1 MVKTRSQHRTRDIL
15 LTLILIAGVA
25 AMLGYLQANS
35 VEHSYAITIIERSC
49 IYSVAAVSM
58 NMLIG
63 YTGLFSLGTAGFMC
77 LGAYITGILTMPI
90 EIRDQVYYLYGMAG
104 WLHDAKVPLIVA
116 LLISGVICAGIAY
129 LIGWPVLRLK
139 SDYLAIATLGFSEI
153 VRAVLGW
160 DKLGSITNASYGIS
174 NIPAFKNIFECV
186 IICAACI
193 AIMLLLLKS
202 SYGRN
207 FIANRDNDVAAEA
220 MGINLFHTKQLS
232 FVVSSFFGGVAGG
245 LLAVFM
251 RSAVTSTFMV
261 SLTYNILLM
270 VVLGG
275 IGSVTGSIVGSFLV
289 TASQEWLRFLDSS
302 YTFGQIFGGI
312 FSGTSF
318 ADVQVPL
325 LRTGFRMVIFSILLM
340 VVVLFWNRGIMG
352 TNEFTWEGLFRLC
365 GRIKAWSESHKK
377 KGIIVSVIIIAIG
390 LIPLL
395 YGAMHPSVG
404 AVIGGVIIVAMGIP
418 ILIQALRGPAA
429 TEVKEGEKNG

>member
-1 MVKTRSQHRTRDIL
+1 MLNQKTNKKRNLVLTAL
-15 LTLILIAGVA
+15 LLLLIIAVLA
-25 AMLGYLQANS
+25 WLQGTAN
-35 VEHSYAITIIERSC
+35 VHSYAITIIERSC
-49 IYSVAAVSM
+49 IYAVAAVSM
-58 NMLIG
+58 NLLIG

-77 LGAYITGILTMPI
+77 LGAYITGVLTMPI
-90 EIRDQVYYLYGMAG
+90 EIRDQVFYLYGMAG
-104 WLHDAKVPLIVA
+104 WLHDVKLPLLAA
-116 LLISGVICAGIAY
+116 LLVSGLICAGIGF
-129 LIGWPVLRLK
+129 LLGWPVLRLK

-160 DKLGSITNASYGIS
+160 DAMGTITNASYGIS

-186 IICAACI
+186 AICAACI
-193 AIMLLLLKS
+193 GVMLLLIKS
-202 SYGRN
+202 SYGRA
-207 FIANRDNDVAAEA
+207 FIAIRDNDVAAEA
-220 MGINLFHTKQLS
+220 MGINLFKTKQLA

-275 IGSVTGSIVGSFLV
+275 IGSVTGSVVGSFLV

-302 YTFGQIFGGI
+302 YTFGTIFGGI

-318 ADVQVPL
+318 AGTPVPL

-352 TNEFTWEGLFRLC
+352 THEFTWDGVFRLWRRAS
-365 GRIKAWSESHKK
+365 GWAGTHRVP
-377 KGIIVSVIIIAIG
+377 GIIV
-390 LIPLL
+390 
-395 YGAMHPSVG
+395 G
-404 AVIGGVIIVAMGIP
+404 AVVALIGIAVLAAEAPKGELGTSLLGALLLFIGAGLLVA
-418 ILIQALRGPAA
+418 AVRKKREKPA
-429 TEVKEGEKNG
+429 EKGGKA